1 MSDEKRISRE
11 GNQQASPVPDGW
23 GAVRGDVKR
32 SASVSSSRP
41 RRVITLQAPR
51 TSLEL
56 PSDGP
61 PTGELTEQPSE
72 ALELPSDWQPSPAVS
87 DDAPLAEAAAEDGW
101 ARARNEGSVPPPRK
115 ESKSERPSAP
125 LPAKKSSESSDVVR
139 LVTARSRPPGSSEVD
154 LAGQMR
160 DRLAVG
166 DFSGSLQLA
175 ELILGA
181 DSRHDEAKRIAARA
195 KEHLVQFHLARLGG
209 LSAVLG
215 VRVAGADVRWLG
227 LDHRAGFLLSLVDGT
242 TTVEEIV
249 DVSSMPRHEALRLL
263 AELLEASAVTRID

>member
-1 MSDEKRISRE
+1 MSDEKRD
-11 GNQQASPVPDGW
+11 PTPDGW
-23 GAVRGDVKR
+23 GATRGDAKR
-32 SASVSSSRP
+32 SSPDSVNSSRP

-61 PTGELTEQPSE
+61 PTGDFTEQLTE
-72 ALELPSDWQPSPAVS
+72 ALALPSGWQT
-87 DDAPLAEAAAEDGW
+87 DLAASAGETPPESEVAEDGW
-101 ARARNEGSVPPPRK
+101 ARARSEGSVMPPRK

-154 LAGQMR
+154 LTGQMR

-181 DSRHDEAKRIAARA
+181 DSRHDEARLIASRA

-209 LSAVLG
+209 WGAVLG

-263 AELLEASAVTRID
+263 AELSEASAVTRIG

>member
-1 MSDEKRISRE
+1 MSDEKQP
-11 GNQQASPVPDGW
+11 NAVPDGW
-23 GAVRGDVKR
+23 GATRSDAKR
-32 SASVSSSRP
+32 SSPGSVNSSRP

-61 PTGELTEQPSE
+61 ATGDFTEQLTE
-72 ALELPSDWQPSPAVS
+72 ALALPSDWQA
-87 DDAPLAEAAAEDGW
+87 DLAASAGETPPESEVAEDGW
-101 ARARNEGSVPPPRK
+101 ARARNEGSVMPPPRK
-115 ESKSERPSAP
+115 ETKSERPSAP
-125 LPAKKSSESSDVVR
+125 LPPKKSSESSDVVR

-181 DSRHDEAKRIAARA
+181 DSRHDEARLIASRA

-209 LSAVLG
+209 WGAVLG

-249 DVSSMPRHEALRLL
+249 DVSSMARHEALRLL

>member
-1 MSDEKRISRE
+1 MRD
-11 GNQQASPVPDGW
+11 A
-23 GAVRGDVKR
+23 KR
-32 SASVSSSRP
+32 SAPGSVKSSRP

-61 PTGELTEQPSE
+61 TTGELTEQLSE
-72 ALELPSDWQPSPAVS
+72 ALELPSDWQANPVAAEEAV
-87 DDAPLAEAAAEDGW
+87 PEVAEDGW
-101 ARARNEGSVPPPRK
+101 ARARNEGSVLPPRK
-115 ESKSERPSAP
+115 GSKSERPSGP

-181 DSRHDEAKRIAARA
+181 DARHEEAQRIAARA

-209 LSAVLG
+209 LSAVLR
-215 VRVAGADVRWLG
+215 VRVVGADVRWLG
-227 LDHRAGFLLSLVDGT
+227 LDHRAGFLLSVVDGT

-263 AELLEASAVTRID
+263 AELLEASAVTRIG

>member
-1 MSDEKRISRE
+1 MSDEKQP
-11 GNQQASPVPDGW
+11 GTVPDGW
-23 GAVRGDVKR
+23 GATRDAKR
-32 SASVSSSRP
+32 SAPGSVNSSRP

-61 PTGELTEQPSE
+61 RTGEFTEQPSE
-72 ALELPSDWQPSPAVS
+72 ALELPSDWQPGSTAS
-87 DDAPLAEAAAEDGW
+87 DEAPVAEDAEDGW

-181 DSRHDEAKRIAARA
+181 DSRHEEAKRIAARA

-263 AELLEASAVTRID
+263 AELLEAAAVTRID

>member
-1 MSDEKRISRE
+1 MSDVKRT
-11 GNQQASPVPDGW
+11 PVPDGW
-23 GAVRGDVKR
+23 GATGSDAKR
-32 SASVSSSRP
+32 SATGSIRSSRP
-41 RRVITLQAPR
+41 RRMITLQAPR

-56 PSDGP
+56 PSDAP
-61 PTGELTEQPSE
+61 SAAPTEQLSDE
-72 ALELPSDWQPSPAVS
+72 LALPSDWQGAHPSEAPQPDADVAV
-87 DDAPLAEAAAEDGW
+87 PEEGEDGW
-101 ARARNEGSVPPPRK
+101 ARARSEGSVPPPPPRR
-115 ESKSERPSAP
+115 ETKSERPSSP
-125 LPAKKSSESSDVVR
+125 LPSKKSSESSDVVR

-154 LAGQMR
+154 LTGQMR

-166 DFSGSLQLA
+166 DFTGSLQLA

-181 DSRHDEAKRIAARA
+181 DSRHEEAARIAERA

-249 DVSSMPRHEALRLL
+249 DVSSMPKHEALRLL

>member
-1 MSDEKRISRE
+1 MPEQLSDELALPADW
-11 GNQQASPVPDGW
+11 QAAGHASATENVVDGEDLTDGW
-23 GAVRGDVKR
+23 G
-32 SASVSSSRP
+32 
-41 RRVITLQAPR
+41 
-51 TSLEL
+51 
-56 PSDGP
+56 
-61 PTGELTEQPSE
+61 
-72 ALELPSDWQPSPAVS
+72 
-87 DDAPLAEAAAEDGW
+87 
-101 ARARNEGSVPPPRK
+101 RARTDGSVAPPRK
-115 ESKSERPSAP
+115 ETKSERPSGP
-125 LPAKKSSESSDVVR
+125 LPPKKSSESSDVVR

-166 DFSGSLQLA
+166 DFTGSLQLA

-181 DSRHDEAKRIAARA
+181 DSRHEEAARIAERA

-209 LSAVLG
+209 WNAVLG

-249 DVSSMPRHEALRLL
+249 DVSSMPKHEALRLL
-263 AELLEASAVTRID
+263 AELFEAAAVTRID